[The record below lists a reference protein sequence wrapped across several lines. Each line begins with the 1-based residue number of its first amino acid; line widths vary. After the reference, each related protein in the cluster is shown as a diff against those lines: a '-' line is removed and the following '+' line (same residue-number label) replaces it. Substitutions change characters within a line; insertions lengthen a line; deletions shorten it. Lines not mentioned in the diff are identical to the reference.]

1 METNNSLIDNTDAK
15 APSALNIAFKWAL
28 VSFLIFVIQT
38 MVGMYLNNG
47 EYNPK
52 SSGLL
57 QLLLSI
63 VALFFPLTMAIKE
76 YRDKELNGFISFGG
90 AYKTGI
96 IYSLI
101 TSTLTILFM
110 AVFYNFIIDFDTY
123 IANQIDISVKLFK
136 ERGMSDAEISK
147 TLAQMPAFTST
158 QWFSLCLIFFVT
170 LIFNALADL
179 IVSAIL
185 KRNNPN
191 A

>member
-1 METNNSLIDNTDAK
+1 
-15 APSALNIAFKWAL
+15 
-28 VSFLIFVIQT
+28 
-38 MVGMYLNNG
+38 
-47 EYNPK
+47 
-52 SSGLL
+52 
-57 QLLLSI
+57 
-63 VALFFPLTMAIKE
+63 
-76 YRDKELNGFISFGG
+76 
-90 AYKTGI
+90 
-96 IYSLI
+96 
-101 TSTLTILFM
+101 M

-123 IANQIDISVKLFK
+123 ISNQIDISVKLFK